1 MTVRKADLEKQTQ
14 GREKRLEQDRNHFR
28 IWAQEAGS
36 RERGIVMVGWRQC
49 RGVSGSAEIEFHVA
63 GSRFDQMASEYGRSL
78 LPTDFR
84 KRLRLVKRPV

>member
-36 RERGIVMVGWRQC
+36 GGSWWWVGGNAEVCPVVPRSNFMWPDRGLIRWLPNTGAVC
-49 RGVSGSAEIEFHVA
+49 YPPISGN
-63 GSRFDQMASEYGRSL
+63 DW
-78 LPTDFR
+78 DW
-84 KRLRLVKRPV
+84 